1 MAVCDQWYSQMIN
14 IRPRLADV
22 LPRAAFLHISRLFWT
37 ARIEQVNFAVTGRK
51 PNATTRAPIPSKVQV
66 PQPIWEMLKSLGKVK
81 NETTG
86 QIFLP
91 KTVLPNAQQPDQW
104 NEEYERALIRCI
116 AQDWHTSWIEASASL
131 EERDANQ
138 HRVDQ
143 HDAARNDQSPAE
155 MLGAIGIIYD
165 LIKAIGAGRVQ
176 IQHPREEA
184 ANAVEEHEDPDEQ
197 AANDAAAAQIF
208 HTDDDNNE
216 DDFYEFRGN
225 RYTRREYPRLFTEV
239 ARNAYLTE
247 VRNEIVRWKRAAQ
260 AWNPTLPSKVKPIQF
275 RFIVEPA
282 DPEVNFGLWLGWSP
296 ELWHRYEEFVH
307 EASQIALFSLSFPN
321 EIEGSMAWVLPVRT
335 NQYGEVACMPSN
347 DVPPNAIC
355 MAIVL
360 KSSLWEYSKHHEI
373 VSGWNLLSDP
383 VASRQE
389 GIVRWIL
396 KSFTTPAQVAPN
408 YYVV

>member
-14 IRPRLADV
+14 LKPRLADV

-66 PQPIWEMLKSLGKVK
+66 PQPIWEMLKSLGRVK
-81 NETTG
+81 NEVTG
-86 QIFLP
+86 QVFLP

-104 NEEYERALIRCI
+104 NEDYERALIRCI
-116 AQDWHTSWIEASASL
+116 AQDWHTSWTEANEAL
-131 EERDANQ
+131 RQRDANQ
-138 HRVDQ
+138 HRHDQ
-143 HDAARNDQSPAE
+143 DDAERNNQSPAE
-155 MLGAIGIIYD
+155 MLEAIGVIYD
-165 LIKAIGAGRVQ
+165 LIKAIGAGRIQ
-176 IQHPREEA
+176 IQHPQEDPDDQDDDEDQDEEA
-184 ANAVEEHEDPDEQ
+184 ANEPVAADVFNVDAVD
-197 AANDAAAAQIF
+197 
-208 HTDDDNNE
+208 NE
-216 DDFYEFRGN
+216 DDYYEFRGIH
-225 RYTRREYPRLFTEV
+225 YTRREYPRLFNDNE
-239 ARNAYLTE
+239 RNAYLAE
-247 VRNEIVRWKRAAQ
+247 VRREIVRWKRAAQ

-307 EASQIALFSLSFPN
+307 ESKQIAMFSLSFPN
-321 EIEGSMAWVLPVRT
+321 EIEGSMAWVLPVKT
-335 NQYGEVACMPSN
+335 NQYGDVASMPSN

-355 MAIVL
+355 MAIVM
-360 KSSLWEYSKHHEI
+360 KASLWEYSKHHEI